1 MPPPITPPPIGVMP
15 EWLWKEHYPVP
26 TYRDLMNRVVD
37 LEGAILR
44 YSQAGRPINPQW
56 VRELSLAAYLAGQE
70 KFRPVPQ
77 PSAN

>member
-1 MPPPITPPPIGVMP
+1 MGGGNYAGSITITG
-15 EWLWKEHYPVP
+15 
-26 TYRDLMNRVVD
+26 
-37 LEGAILR
+37 GAILR